1 MSVTWIRDGA
11 ALAALAE
18 ALRAGPALALDSESD
33 SLHHHVEKVCL
44 LQLCG
49 ADGRVALVDT
59 LALRD
64 LSPLA
69 PLMADPALVKVLHGA
84 DYDVTTLKR
93 DFGFEFAGL
102 FDTMIA
108 ARFLGRAQFGLQ
120 ALAAAEL
127 GVTLSKDSQT
137 DDWSRRPLTPRQESY
152 AADDVRHLL
161 VLRERLEAALLA
173 AGRLDWVLEECAAVA
188 ALPAA
193 ERRRDA
199 QAFLRLKGATKLARR
214 SLAVLREAWAWREAQ
229 AEESDIPSFKLV
241 STEAL
246 LELAQSPP
254 ASEAELRA
262 RRGLSPRLKG
272 RLGGLLEAVRRGQS
286 VPPDQ
291 WPEVPRSPRPVIP
304 AEVQARV
311 QRLRAWR
318 QEEGARL
325 ALDISLV
332 LPQRLIDK
340 LAEAAPRSLDD
351 LRRVEG
357 LREWRCRTWG
367 EALLQR
373 CR

>member
-1 MSVTWIRDGA
+1 MSATWIRDA
-11 ALAALAE
+11 ASLAALADS
-18 ALRAGPALALDSESD
+18 LRAGPALALDSESD

-49 ADGRVALVDT
+49 PDGRVALVDT

-69 PLMADPALVKVLHGA
+69 PLLADPGLVKVLHGA

-93 DFGFEFAGL
+93 DFGFEFTSL

-108 ARFLGRAQFGLQ
+108 ARFLGKAQFGLQ
-120 ALAAAEL
+120 AIAASEL
-127 GVTLSKDSQT
+127 GVALSKDSQT
-137 DDWSRRPLTPRQESY
+137 DDWSRRPLTPRQEAY

-161 VLRERLEAALLA
+161 VLRERLEAGLA
-173 AGRLDWVLEECAAVA
+173 TAGRLAWVREECAAVA

-193 ERRRDA
+193 ERRRDP

-214 SLAVLREAWAWREAQ
+214 SLAVLREAWGWREAQ
-229 AEESDIPSFKLV
+229 AEESNIPSFKLV

-262 RRGLSPRLKG
+262 RRGLSPRLRP
-272 RLGGLLEAVRRGQS
+272 RLGSLFEALRRGQAL
-286 VPPDQ
+286 PPEQ
-291 WPEVPRSPRPVIP
+291 WPEVPRAPRPVVP
-304 AEVQARV
+304 PEVQARV

-318 QEEGARL
+318 QEEGARQ

-340 LAEAAPRSLDD
+340 LAEAAPRTLDD

-357 LREWRCRTWG
+357 LRQWRCDTWG
-367 EALLQR
+367 EALLKL

>member
-1 MSVTWIRDGA
+1 MTWIRDA
-11 ALAALAE
+11 PSLAALADS
-18 ALRAGPALALDSESD
+18 LRAGPALALDSESD

-49 ADGRVALVDT
+49 PDGRVALVDT

-64 LSPLA
+64 LSPLL
-69 PLMADPALVKVLHGA
+69 PLLADPGLVKVLHGA

-93 DFGFEFAGL
+93 DFGFELAGL

-120 ALAAAEL
+120 AIAASEL
-127 GVTLSKDSQT
+127 GVVLSKDSQT
-137 DDWSRRPLTPRQESY
+137 DDWSRRPLTPRQEAY

-161 VLRERLEAALLA
+161 VLRERLEAELA
-173 AGRLDWVLEECAAVA
+173 RAGRLAWVREECAAVA

-193 ERRRDA
+193 ERRRDP

-214 SLAVLREAWAWREAQ
+214 SLAVLREAFAWREAQ
-229 AEESDIPSFKLV
+229 AEESNIPSFKLI

-246 LELAQSPP
+246 LELAQAPP
-254 ASEAELRA
+254 ASESELRA
-262 RRGLSPRLKG
+262 RRGLSPRLRP
-272 RLGGLLEAVRRGQS
+272 RLGSLFEALRRGQAL
-286 VPPDQ
+286 PPEQ
-291 WPEVPRSPRPVIP
+291 WPEVPRAPRPVVP
-304 AEVQARV
+304 PEVQARV

-318 QEEGARL
+318 QEEGARQ

-340 LAEAAPRSLDD
+340 LAEAAPRTLDD

-357 LREWRCRTWG
+357 LRQWRCDTWG
-367 EALLQR
+367 EALLKL